1 MADNYYKNKKQ
12 DTDYTNLFK
21 TLESEGK
28 LPPQNI
34 ELEETLLGTLILDKN
49 AITRVADILLAE
61 DFYRHE
67 NRSIY
72 STIVESFEKGKP
84 IDVMTITNRLK
95 EKELL
100 NEIGGASYLAT
111 LVNKAPASYNCEE
124 YAHIIHRKR
133 ILRDLIAASYE
144 IGRLGLNENDDVD
157 IVLDQAEQLIFQI
170 AKKKIEKNFVDI
182 KSGLVDAFERIDNL
196 QKNGGRLRGI
206 TTGFKQL
213 DNILSGLQKSDMI
226 VIGARPSIGKSSF
239 ALDIARHTALNGNK
253 VAIFSLEMS
262 ADQLVDRFIAAEAN
276 VDLWKIRT
284 GYLSSQGEFNDY
296 TLLHDALA
304 RLSETK
310 IFIDDTPG
318 LTALQIRTKSRRLMA
333 EHGLDL
339 IIIDY
344 LQLIGTTSNYMNP
357 VQQYTEISKAMKII
371 ARELNVPVIALSQ
384 LSRSVEQ
391 RIPPVPKLSDLRE
404 TGCLAGDSLIMKADT
419 GELIPIKDLVNS
431 KQKISVKSLDH
442 DWSLTTKQVSKAF
455 SSGKKMVYELKLRSG
470 NKIKASA
477 NHPFWK
483 VSGWTRLDELKT
495 GDFIATPRELKIS
508 NPKNEMNRDEIILL
522 AHLLGDGCI
531 LPRQPYHYTS
541 ADPKNIEIVAKT
553 AKKLFG
559 INSRIVK
566 QKNWWHVYL
575 TSPQHLTHN
584 AVHPITTWFNNL
596 NIERVHSYDKKFP
609 SKIFSLDDKN
619 IALFLKH
626 LWATDGNISYKKT
639 SKQRREPAI
648 FYSSTSYDLA
658 WGVKH
663 LLLRLGI
670 KSTINEK
677 KKGNY
682 RICYTVTIYGSENH
696 LKFLKQIGCFG
707 KRGEIVNDLIKHC
720 KKVVANPNIDLWPK
734 ETWKLMIEP
743 VLISKNIEWKE
754 FKKLIDTKRS
764 KEGQFKIGI
773 SKAMITKIAKALKS
787 PSINNMV
794 NSNIFWDR
802 VVSIKKLKVEEVF
815 DITVPELHNF
825 VANDIILENSIEQ
838 DSDVVMLLYRED
850 RYKKT
855 TENTNVAEV
864 IIAKHRNGATG
875 SIKLYFEDKCASF
888 RNLETTSI
896 SNDFNSPDENLDYSS
911 FVPPEIPEKAT
922 TESEYGLTPE
932 ELDEEELEFT
942 DN

>member
-284 GYLSSQGEFNDY
+284 GFLSSQGEFNDY

-318 LTALQIRTKSRRLMA
+318 LTALQIRTKSRRLMT

-404 TGCLAGDSLIMKADT
+404 TGCITGDAQILNT
-419 GELIPIKDLVNS
+419 ETNTLVNI
-431 KQKISVKSLDH
+431 KELAEREDQTPIMVYTMDDNFKIIKKPLI
-442 DWSLTTKQVSKAF
+442 KAF
-455 SSGKKMVYELKLRSG
+455 YSGKKQTYELILKSG
-470 NKIKASA
+470 RKIKASA
-477 NHPFWK
+477 NHPFRKIDDWY
-483 VSGWTRLDELKT
+483 SLDKLQI
-495 GDFIATPRELKIS
+495 GDKIVANNATEIFW
-508 NPKNEMNRDEIILL
+508 DEII
-522 AHLLGDGCI
+522 A
-531 LPRQPYHYTS
+531 
-541 ADPKNIEIVAKT
+541 
-553 AKKLFG
+553 
-559 INSRIVK
+559 INE
-566 QKNWWHVYL
+566 
-575 TSPQHLTHN
+575 
-584 AVHPITTWFNNL
+584 L
-596 NIERVHSYDKKFP
+596 NIEDVYD
-609 SKIFSLDDKN
+609 
-619 IALFLKH
+619 
-626 LWATDGNISYKKT
+626 ATI
-639 SKQRREPAI
+639 Q
-648 FYSSTSYDLA
+648 
-658 WGVKH
+658 
-663 LLLRLGI
+663 
-670 KSTINEK
+670 
-677 KKGNY
+677 
-682 RICYTVTIYGSENH
+682 
-696 LKFLKQIGCFG
+696 
-707 KRGEIVNDLIKHC
+707 
-720 KKVVANPNIDLWPK
+720 
-734 ETWKLMIEP
+734 
-743 VLISKNIEWKE
+743 
-754 FKKLIDTKRS
+754 DT
-764 KEGQFKIGI
+764 
-773 SKAMITKIAKALKS
+773 
-787 PSINNMV
+787 
-794 NSNIFWDR
+794 
-802 VVSIKKLKVEEVF
+802 
-815 DITVPELHNF
+815 HNF
-825 VANDIILENSIEQ
+825 IANDIILHNSIEQ

-875 SIKLYFEDKCASF
+875 SVKLYFEDKCASF

-911 FVPPEIPEKAT
+911 FVPPEIPEKTT
-922 TESEYGLTPE
+922 TESEYGPTPE